1 MARLKRARV
10 VSGALL
16 VLVAAAGFLGGL
28 AWQASRTDS
37 APSEARESRDDRGR
51 EDRRL
56 VIDQVGL
63 APAKRAEVEEI
74 IQHFTV
80 RMRALDE
87 EFRAAYQPLREA
99 YEPQRRNLFRDT
111 RDSIRAILL
120 PEERALYDSLLA
132 IRFGD
137 RDRDRDRDRD
147 SSDEERRG
155 ERPERNGDC

>member
-16 VLVAAAGFLGGL
+16 VVVAAAGFLGGL
-28 AWQASRTDS
+28 AWQAGRMDS
-37 APSEARESRDDRGR
+37 APSEQRGSRDDRGR

-56 VIDQVGL
+56 VIDEVGL
-63 APAKRAEVEEI
+63 TPAKRAEVEEI

-80 RMRALDE
+80 RMQALDE
-87 EFRAAYQPLREA
+87 EFRAAYQPIRES
-99 YEPQRRNLFRDT
+99 YEPRRRDLFRAT

-120 PEERALYDSLLA
+120 PEERALYDSLLTA
-132 IRFGD
+132 RFGD
-137 RDRDRDRDRD
+137 RNRDRD
-147 SSDEERRG
+147 SSGEERRS

>member
-16 VLVAAAGFLGGL
+16 AVVAAAGFLGGL
-28 AWQASRTDS
+28 AWQAGRTDS
-37 APSEARESRDDRGR
+37 GVPEQRESRGERGR
-51 EDRRL
+51 EERRL
-56 VIDQVGL
+56 VIDEVGL
-63 APAKRAEVEEI
+63 TPAKRAEVEEI

-87 EFRAAYQPLREA
+87 EFRAAYEPIREA
-99 YEPQRRNLFRDT
+99 YEPRRRDLFRAT
-111 RDSIRAILL
+111 RDSIKAILL
-120 PEERALYDSLLA
+120 PEERALYDSLLV

-137 RDRDRDRDRD
+137 RNRDRD
-147 SSDEERRG
+147 SSGEERRG

>member
-16 VLVAAAGFLGGL
+16 VVVAAAGFLGGL
-28 AWQASRTDS
+28 AWQAGRTDS
-37 APSEARESRDDRGR
+37 ALPEQRESRDERGR

-56 VIDQVGL
+56 VIDEVGL
-63 APAKRAEVEEI
+63 TAAKRAEVEEI

-87 EFRAAYQPLREA
+87 EFRAAYQPIREA
-99 YEPQRRNLFRDT
+99 YEPRRRDLFRAT

-120 PEERALYDSLLA
+120 PEERALYDSLLTA
-132 IRFGD
+132 RY
-137 RDRDRDRDRD
+137 RDRE
-147 SSDEERRG
+147 SSGDERRG

>member
-1 MARLKRARV
+1 MARLKRARI

-16 VLVAAAGFLGGL
+16 AVVAAAGFLGGA
-28 AWQASRTDS
+28 AWQASRTDAES
-37 APSEARESRDDRGR
+37 PERRESRDDRGR

-56 VIDQVGL
+56 VIDEVGL

-87 EFRAAYQPLREA
+87 EFRAAYEPIREA
-99 YEPQRRNLFRDT
+99 YEPQRRDLFRAT

-120 PEERALYDSLLA
+120 PEERALYDSLLVV
-132 IRFGD
+132 RFGN
-137 RDRDRDRDRD
+137 RDRDRN
-147 SSDEERRG
+147 SSGEERRG
-155 ERPERNGDC
+155 EGPERNGDC

>member
-16 VLVAAAGFLGGL
+16 VVVAAAGFLGGL
-28 AWQASRTDS
+28 AWQAGRTD
-37 APSEARESRDDRGR
+37 AGLAEQPESRDERGR
-51 EDRRL
+51 ENRRL
-56 VIDQVGL
+56 VIDEVGL
-63 APAKRAEVEEI
+63 TPAKRAEVDEI

-87 EFRAAYQPLREA
+87 EFRAAYEPIREA
-99 YEPQRRNLFRDT
+99 YEPRRRDLFRAT
-111 RDSIRAILL
+111 RDSIKAILL
-120 PEERALYDSLLA
+120 PEERALYDSLLV

-137 RDRDRDRDRD
+137 RDRDRD
-147 SSDEERRG
+147 SSGEERRG